1 MIPVPPAIYQLE
13 AYDIPQSEPRGDD
26 LTYRKDTDPFRVDAD
41 DEGQRDPLW
50 LIWVT
55 MLVFPSIV
63 GLIFALYVRPF

>member
-1 MIPVPPAIYQLE
+1 MTNPMDRDRFPF
-13 AYDIPQSEPRGDD
+13 
-26 LTYRKDTDPFRVDAD
+26 DPE

-55 MLVFPSIV
+55 MLVFPSVV